1 MKKHIS
7 WLLIVLLLTGC
18 TKGAILQEK
27 KEDAID
33 VNTQTQEGSSSMK
46 PPIDLPIVSTDDPA
60 VKLPVIDGY
69 TSFLNKLSAALI
81 DGKGNKNLSPISV
94 YLAVAMAAEGAQG
107 ETQAEMLKLLGE
119 QSIEDLRTKASAML
133 RELSAKG
140 ETGELILANAIFL
153 GIQDGNVTFHE
164 AYLKTLADSYDAS
177 AESVRFGEAE
187 AGQRIAAWIR
197 EKTRE
202 KIEVSEDAMKFDADT
217 LAVLLNTIYLKDGWR
232 VPFDQDRTEP
242 GTFYGRD
249 GQEVNVNYMRRT
261 DSGATI
267 VRGDGYLRYAI
278 ALRDVGR
285 MVFVLPDEGVA
296 LDSLLGGPEKLQE
309 LLTGGTERQ
318 NVEVSL
324 MVPRFTFQD
333 RTDLEEALMGLGV
346 KTCFTGDADFS
357 TMTDTPAYI
366 SRVLQ
371 ESHIGVDENGVVA
384 AAYTMIEMAKNAG
397 FTMNQEKVD
406 FHLTRP
412 FLYAIESRE
421 GTVLFIGT
429 VVAPEE

>member
-1 MKKHIS
+1 
-7 WLLIVLLLTGC
+7 
-18 TKGAILQEK
+18 
-27 KEDAID
+27 
-33 VNTQTQEGSSSMK
+33 
-46 PPIDLPIVSTDDPA
+46 
-60 VKLPVIDGY
+60 
-69 TSFLNKLSAALI
+69 
-81 DGKGNKNLSPISV
+81 
-94 YLAVAMAAEGAQG
+94 
-107 ETQAEMLKLLGE
+107 
-119 QSIEDLRTKASAML
+119 
-133 RELSAKG
+133 
-140 ETGELILANAIFL
+140 
-153 GIQDGNVTFHE
+153 
-164 AYLKTLADSYDAS
+164 
-177 AESVRFGEAE
+177 
-187 AGQRIAAWIR
+187 
-197 EKTRE
+197 
-202 KIEVSEDAMKFDADT
+202 MKFDADT

-249 GQEVNVNYMRRT
+249 GQELNVNYMRRT

-318 NVEVSL
+318 NVDVSL
-324 MVPRFTFQD
+324 RVPRFTFQD